1 VRQFAAPS
9 ANGPGAY
16 NPLSSSF
23 AADRLFRNLKES
35 RLKSIR
41 PTLAAVLLALS
52 SASALAADL
61 DVKTPWVRGTVA
73 GQKATGAFM
82 ELSSPTGTTIVGAAS
97 PVAGVTEIHEMK
109 MDGGVMKMRAIPR
122 LDVPAGKTVSLA
134 PGGYHVMLMDLKQQ
148 LKKGD
153 VVPVA
158 LQVEG
163 KDKKIETIEIKAEV
177 RELTAAAP
185 AADAKHGHKMH

>member
-1 VRQFAAPS
+1 MKLNRT
-9 ANGPGAY
+9 
-16 NPLSSSF
+16 
-23 AADRLFRNLKES
+23 RLAIALF
-35 RLKSIR
+35 
-41 PTLAAVLLALS
+41 ALS
-52 SASALAADL
+52 VGVGAGTANAADL

-82 ELSSPTGTTIVGAAS
+82 ELSSPAGTTIVGASS
-97 PVAGVTEIHEMK
+97 PVAGITEIHEMK

-122 LDVPAGKTVSLA
+122 LDVGAGKPVSLA

-153 VVPVA
+153 VVPLT

-163 KDKKIETIEIKAEV
+163 KDKKVESVEVKAEV
-177 RELTAAAP
+177 RDLTTAAP
-185 AADAKHGHKMH
+185 AAASHSKH